1 MEYYTN
7 VRVVGNQVYL
17 RYIDEDGA
25 PKSKKVKYAPTAFVS
40 SKETLTK
47 HKTLSGRGVKPV
59 QKNSIKEM
67 RNFYDQYKGL
77 DNYTIY
83 GNENFAF
90 SFVGDTYPED
100 VEYDIKDIVV
110 ANIDIEVAS
119 DDGFPHPETA
129 ASPVISIAI
138 KFNEDDF
145 YVFGF
150 NEPEDCE
157 IEDTL
162 SLSLIHI

>member
-25 PKSKKVKYAPTAFVS
+25 PKKKKVKYSPTAFVS
-40 SKETLTK
+40 SKEETK
-47 HKTLSGRGVKPV
+47 HKTLGGKSVKPV

-67 RNFYDQYKGL
+67 RDFYDKYKGL

-100 VEYDIKDIVV
+100 IEYDIKDICLLYT
-110 ANIDIEVAS
+110 S
-119 DDGFPHPETA
+119 DA
-129 ASPVISIAI
+129 AD
-138 KFNEDDF
+138 E
-145 YVFGF
+145 
-150 NEPEDCE
+150 
-157 IEDTL
+157 
-162 SLSLIHI
+162 